1 MNLYLHI
8 PFCASRCSY
17 CDFYKETKQDER
29 LAFLRALETELCS
42 RRSELP
48 EGARVEHIYLGGGT
62 PSQLSISELERLF
75 DTIWRHYPIA
85 EGGEITIE
93 CNPDDV
99 TPDYARG
106 LAQLPT
112 NRVSMGVQS
121 FHEADLRFLSRRHSA
136 EQVTAAVDA
145 LRSEGLTNLSLDLI
159 YGLPR
164 QTEELWE
171 ANIARFLELE
181 VPHLSA
187 YHLIYEEGTALM
199 RLLQA
204 GKVQAVDEEASLRF
218 FELLIQ
224 RLKAAGYEHYEIS
237 NFARPGCYAQHNT
250 GYWQGVPYLG
260 FGPISRAWS
269 AACVTTRR
277 SYWARRSCS
286 TSTSSRVC
294 VRSGASSMRTMRSA
308 SASRP
313 SRLCIVQ
320 PRPTS
325 RLGVS
330 RRRVASC
337 ASPSA
342 ASSSPTAS
350 SPTSSSKPQRGT
362 KPWTMLLPSPL
373 SLTSPSL
380 DSSVLST
387 SLGGGVA
394 GLLVPQLQTHKLLPR
409 LPLSP

>member
-29 LAFLRALETELCS
+29 LAFLRALETELSS

-62 PSQLSISELERLF
+62 PSQLSIPELERLF

-85 EGGEITIE
+85 KGGEITIE

-136 EQVTAAVDA
+136 EQVTAAVA
-145 LRSEGLTNLSLDLI
+145 SLRSEGLTNLSLDLI

-171 ANIARFLELE
+171 ANIARFLELD

-260 FGPISRAWS
+260 FGPS
-269 AACVTTRR
+269 AHSYDGERRR
-277 SYWARRSCS
+277 SYNVASLRDYIAGMERGARDYEEELL
-286 TSTSSRVC
+286 
-294 VRSGASSMRTMRSA
+294 GAEELQHEYILTRMRTQWGIVYADYAERFGESA
-308 SASRP
+308 LEVLRRAAAP
-313 SRLCIVQ
+313 YLATERL
-320 PRPTS
+320 TE
-325 RLGVS
+325 
-330 RRRVASC
+330 A
-337 ASPSA
+337 
-342 ASSSPTAS
+342 
-350 SPTSSSKPQRGT
+350 
-362 KPWTMLLPSPL
+362 
-373 SLTSPSL
+373 
-380 DSSVLST
+380 
-387 SLGGGVA
+387 GGV
-394 GLLVPQLQTHKLLPR
+394 LR
-409 LPLSP
+409 LTERGVFVSDGILADLFV

>member
-48 EGARVEHIYLGGGT
+48 EGALVEHIYLGGGT

-75 DTIWRHYPIA
+75 DTIWRYYPLA
-85 EGGEITIE
+85 SGGEITIE

-136 EQVTAAVDA
+136 DQVTAAVDA

-164 QTEELWE
+164 QTEKLWE
-171 ANIARFLELE
+171 ANIARFLELD

-260 FGPISRAWS
+260 FGPS
-269 AACVTTRR
+269 AHSYDGERRR
-277 SYWARRSCS
+277 SYNVASLRDYIAGMERG
-286 TSTSSRVC
+286 
-294 VRSGASSMRTMRSA
+294 VRDYEEELLGEEELQHEYILTRMRTQWGIVYADYAERFGEPALSA
-308 SASRP
+308 LRRAAAP
-313 SRLCIVQ
+313 YLAAGRL
-320 PRPTS
+320 TD
-325 RLGVS
+325 
-330 RRRVASC
+330 
-337 ASPSA
+337 
-342 ASSSPTAS
+342 T
-350 SPTSSSKPQRGT
+350 
-362 KPWTMLLPSPL
+362 
-373 SLTSPSL
+373 
-380 DSSVLST
+380 
-387 SLGGGVA
+387 GGV
-394 GLLVPQLQTHKLLPR
+394 LR
-409 LPLSP
+409 LTEHGVFVSDGILADLFV

>member
-29 LAFLRALETELCS
+29 LAFLRALETELSS

-48 EGARVEHIYLGGGT
+48 EGELVEHIYLGGGT
-62 PSQLSISELERLF
+62 PSQLSIPELERLF

-136 EQVTAAVDA
+136 EQVTAAVA
-145 LRSEGLTNLSLDLI
+145 SLRSEGLTNLSLDLI

-171 ANIARFLELE
+171 TNIRRFLELD

-204 GKVQAVDEEASLRF
+204 GKVQAVDEEMSLRF

-260 FGPISRAWS
+260 FGPS
-269 AACVTTRR
+269 AHSYDGERRR
-277 SYWARRSCS
+277 SYNVASLRDYIAGMERG
-286 TSTSSRVC
+286 
-294 VRSGASSMRTMRSA
+294 VRDYEEELLGTEELQHEYILTRMRTQWGIAYADYAERFGA
-308 SASRP
+308 QALEALRRAATP
-313 SRLCIVQ
+313 YLATERLTDVDGVL
-320 PRPTS
+320 
-325 RLGVS
+325 RLTERGVFVS
-330 RRRVASC
+330 DGILADLFV
-337 ASPSA
+337 
-342 ASSSPTAS
+342 
-350 SPTSSSKPQRGT
+350 
-362 KPWTMLLPSPL
+362 
-373 SLTSPSL
+373 
-380 DSSVLST
+380 
-387 SLGGGVA
+387 
-394 GLLVPQLQTHKLLPR
+394 
-409 LPLSP
+409 

>member
-48 EGARVEHIYLGGGT
+48 EGALVEHIYLGGGT

-75 DTIWRHYPIA
+75 DTIWRHYPLA
-85 EGGEITIE
+85 SGGEITIE

-121 FHEADLRFLSRRHSA
+121 FYEADLRFLSRRHSA
-136 EQVTAAVDA
+136 DQVTAAVDA

-171 ANIARFLELE
+171 ANIARFLELD

-250 GYWQGVPYLG
+250 GYWQGVPYFG
-260 FGPISRAWS
+260 FGPS
-269 AACVTTRR
+269 AHSYDGERRR
-277 SYWARRSCS
+277 SYNVASLRDYIAGMERG
-286 TSTSSRVC
+286 
-294 VRSGASSMRTMRSA
+294 VRDYEEELLGEQELQHEYILTRMRTQWGIVYADYAERFGEPALSA
-308 SASRP
+308 LRRAAAP
-313 SRLCIVQ
+313 YLAAGRL
-320 PRPTS
+320 TD
-325 RLGVS
+325 
-330 RRRVASC
+330 
-337 ASPSA
+337 
-342 ASSSPTAS
+342 T
-350 SPTSSSKPQRGT
+350 
-362 KPWTMLLPSPL
+362 
-373 SLTSPSL
+373 
-380 DSSVLST
+380 
-387 SLGGGVA
+387 GGV
-394 GLLVPQLQTHKLLPR
+394 LR
-409 LPLSP
+409 LTEHGVFVSDGILADLFV

>member
-29 LAFLRALETELCS
+29 LAFLRALETELSS

-48 EGARVEHIYLGGGT
+48 EGELVEHIYLGGGT
-62 PSQLSISELERLF
+62 PSQLSIPELERLF

-136 EQVTAAVDA
+136 EQVTAAVA
-145 LRSEGLTNLSLDLI
+145 SLRSEGLTNLSLDLI

-171 ANIARFLELE
+171 ANIARFLELD

-204 GKVQAVDEEASLRF
+204 GKVQAVDEEMSLRF

-260 FGPISRAWS
+260 FGPS
-269 AACVTTRR
+269 AHSYDGERRR
-277 SYWARRSCS
+277 SYNVASLRDYISGMERGARDYEEELL
-286 TSTSSRVC
+286 
-294 VRSGASSMRTMRSA
+294 GAEELQHEYILTRMRTQWGIAYAAYAERFGA
-308 SASRP
+308 QALEALRRAATP
-313 SRLCIVQ
+313 YLATERLTDVDGVL
-320 PRPTS
+320 
-325 RLGVS
+325 RLTERGVFVS
-330 RRRVASC
+330 DGILADLFV
-337 ASPSA
+337 
-342 ASSSPTAS
+342 
-350 SPTSSSKPQRGT
+350 
-362 KPWTMLLPSPL
+362 
-373 SLTSPSL
+373 
-380 DSSVLST
+380 
-387 SLGGGVA
+387 
-394 GLLVPQLQTHKLLPR
+394 
-409 LPLSP
+409 

>member
-29 LAFLRALETELCS
+29 LAFLRALETELSS

-75 DTIWRHYPIA
+75 DTIWRHYSIA

-199 RLLQA
+199 RLLAA
-204 GKVQAVDEEASLRF
+204 GKVQPVDEEASLRF

-224 RLKAAGYEHYEIS
+224 RLKGAGYEHYEIS

-260 FGPISRAWS
+260 FGPS
-269 AACVTTRR
+269 AHSYDGERRR
-277 SYWARRSCS
+277 SYNVASLRDYIAGMERG
-286 TSTSSRVC
+286 
-294 VRSGASSMRTMRSA
+294 VRDYEEELLGEEELQHEYILTRMRTQWGIVYADYAERFGEPALSA
-308 SASRP
+308 LRRAAAP
-313 SRLCIVQ
+313 YLATERLTEAGGIL
-320 PRPTS
+320 
-325 RLGVS
+325 RLTERGVFVS
-330 RRRVASC
+330 DGILADLFV
-337 ASPSA
+337 
-342 ASSSPTAS
+342 
-350 SPTSSSKPQRGT
+350 
-362 KPWTMLLPSPL
+362 
-373 SLTSPSL
+373 
-380 DSSVLST
+380 
-387 SLGGGVA
+387 
-394 GLLVPQLQTHKLLPR
+394 
-409 LPLSP
+409 

>member
-48 EGARVEHIYLGGGT
+48 EGALVEHIYLGGGT
-62 PSQLSISELERLF
+62 PSQLSIPELERLF
-75 DTIWRHYPIA
+75 DTIWRHYPLA
-85 EGGEITIE
+85 SGGEITIE

-136 EQVTAAVDA
+136 DQVTAAVDA
-145 LRSEGLTNLSLDLI
+145 LRREGLTNLSLDLI

-171 ANIARFLELE
+171 ANIARFLELD

-260 FGPISRAWS
+260 FGPS
-269 AACVTTRR
+269 AHSYDGERRR
-277 SYWARRSCS
+277 SYNVASLRDYIAGMERG
-286 TSTSSRVC
+286 
-294 VRSGASSMRTMRSA
+294 VRDYEEELLGEQELQHEYILTRMRTQWGIVYTDYAERFGEPALSA
-308 SASRP
+308 LRRAAAP
-313 SRLCIVQ
+313 YLAAGRL
-320 PRPTS
+320 TD
-325 RLGVS
+325 
-330 RRRVASC
+330 
-337 ASPSA
+337 
-342 ASSSPTAS
+342 T
-350 SPTSSSKPQRGT
+350 
-362 KPWTMLLPSPL
+362 
-373 SLTSPSL
+373 
-380 DSSVLST
+380 
-387 SLGGGVA
+387 GGV
-394 GLLVPQLQTHKLLPR
+394 LR
-409 LPLSP
+409 LTEHGVFVSDGILADLFV

>member
-48 EGARVEHIYLGGGT
+48 EGALVEHIYLGGGT
-62 PSQLSISELERLF
+62 PSQLSIPELERLF
-75 DTIWRHYPIA
+75 DTIWRHYPLA
-85 EGGEITIE
+85 SGGEITIE

-136 EQVTAAVDA
+136 DQVTAAVDA
-145 LRSEGLTNLSLDLI
+145 LRREGLTNLSLDLI

-171 ANIARFLELE
+171 ANIARFLELD

-260 FGPISRAWS
+260 FGPS
-269 AACVTTRR
+269 AHSYDGERRR
-277 SYWARRSCS
+277 SYNVASLRDYIVGMERGARDYEEELLGEQELQHEYILTR
-286 TSTSSRVC
+286 
-294 VRSGASSMRTMRSA
+294 MRTQWGIAYADYAERFGEPALSA
-308 SASRP
+308 LRRAAAP
-313 SRLCIVQ
+313 YLAAGRL
-320 PRPTS
+320 TD
-325 RLGVS
+325 
-330 RRRVASC
+330 
-337 ASPSA
+337 
-342 ASSSPTAS
+342 T
-350 SPTSSSKPQRGT
+350 
-362 KPWTMLLPSPL
+362 
-373 SLTSPSL
+373 
-380 DSSVLST
+380 
-387 SLGGGVA
+387 GGV
-394 GLLVPQLQTHKLLPR
+394 LR
-409 LPLSP
+409 LTEHGVFVSDGILADLFV

>member
-29 LAFLRALETELCS
+29 LAFLRALETELSS

-48 EGARVEHIYLGGGT
+48 EGALVEHIYLGGGT
-62 PSQLSISELERLF
+62 PSQLSIPELERLF
-75 DTIWRHYPIA
+75 DTIWRHYPIVK
-85 EGGEITIE
+85 GGEITIE

-171 ANIARFLELE
+171 ANIARFLELD

-204 GKVQAVDEEASLRF
+204 GKVQAVDEEMSLRF

-260 FGPISRAWS
+260 FGPS
-269 AACVTTRR
+269 AHSYDGERRR
-277 SYWARRSCS
+277 SYNVASLRDYIAGMERGARDYEEELL
-286 TSTSSRVC
+286 
-294 VRSGASSMRTMRSA
+294 GAEELQHEYILTRMRTQWGIVYADYAERFGEQA
-308 SASRP
+308 LEALRRAATP
-313 SRLCIVQ
+313 YLAAGRLTDV
-320 PRPTS
+320 
-325 RLGVS
+325 
-330 RRRVASC
+330 
-337 ASPSA
+337 
-342 ASSSPTAS
+342 
-350 SPTSSSKPQRGT
+350 
-362 KPWTMLLPSPL
+362 
-373 SLTSPSL
+373 
-380 DSSVLST
+380 
-387 SLGGGVA
+387 GGV
-394 GLLVPQLQTHKLLPR
+394 LR
-409 LPLSP
+409 LTERGVFVSDGILADLFV

>member
-48 EGARVEHIYLGGGT
+48 EGALVEHIYLGGGT
-62 PSQLSISELERLF
+62 PSQLSIPELEHLF
-75 DTIWRHYPIA
+75 DTIWRHYPLTS
-85 EGGEITIE
+85 GGEITIE

-136 EQVTAAVDA
+136 DQVTAAVDA

-171 ANIARFLELE
+171 ANIARFLELD

-260 FGPISRAWS
+260 FGPS
-269 AACVTTRR
+269 AHSYDGERRR
-277 SYWARRSCS
+277 SYNVASLRDYIAGMERGARDYEEELLGEEELQHEYILTR
-286 TSTSSRVC
+286 
-294 VRSGASSMRTMRSA
+294 MRTQWGIVYADYAERFGEPALSA
-308 SASRP
+308 LRRAAAP
-313 SRLCIVQ
+313 YLAAGRLTDTEGVL
-320 PRPTS
+320 
-325 RLGVS
+325 RLTEHGVFVS
-330 RRRVASC
+330 DGILADLFV
-337 ASPSA
+337 
-342 ASSSPTAS
+342 
-350 SPTSSSKPQRGT
+350 
-362 KPWTMLLPSPL
+362 
-373 SLTSPSL
+373 
-380 DSSVLST
+380 
-387 SLGGGVA
+387 
-394 GLLVPQLQTHKLLPR
+394 
-409 LPLSP
+409 

>member
-62 PSQLSISELERLF
+62 PSQLSIPELERLF
-75 DTIWRHYPIA
+75 DTIWRHYPLA
-85 EGGEITIE
+85 SGGEITIE

-136 EQVTAAVDA
+136 DQVTAAVDA

-171 ANIARFLELE
+171 ANIARFLELD

-260 FGPISRAWS
+260 FGPS
-269 AACVTTRR
+269 AHSYDGERRR
-277 SYWARRSCS
+277 SYNVASLRDYIVGMERG
-286 TSTSSRVC
+286 
-294 VRSGASSMRTMRSA
+294 VRDYEEELLGAEELQHEYILTRMRTQWGIVYADYAERFGEPALSA
-308 SASRP
+308 LRRAAAP
-313 SRLCIVQ
+313 YLAAGRL
-320 PRPTS
+320 TD
-325 RLGVS
+325 
-330 RRRVASC
+330 
-337 ASPSA
+337 
-342 ASSSPTAS
+342 T
-350 SPTSSSKPQRGT
+350 
-362 KPWTMLLPSPL
+362 
-373 SLTSPSL
+373 
-380 DSSVLST
+380 
-387 SLGGGVA
+387 GGV
-394 GLLVPQLQTHKLLPR
+394 LR
-409 LPLSP
+409 LTEHGVFVSDGILADLFV

>member
-62 PSQLSISELERLF
+62 PSQLSIPELERLF

-136 EQVTAAVDA
+136 EQVTAAVA
-145 LRSEGLTNLSLDLI
+145 SLRSEGLTNLSLDLI

-260 FGPISRAWS
+260 FGPS
-269 AACVTTRR
+269 AHSYDGERRR
-277 SYWARRSCS
+277 SYNVASLRDYIAGMERG
-286 TSTSSRVC
+286 
-294 VRSGASSMRTMRSA
+294 VRDYEEELLGAEELQHEYILTRMRTQWGIVYADYAECFGEPALSA
-308 SASRP
+308 LHRAAAP
-313 SRLCIVQ
+313 YLAAGRL
-320 PRPTS
+320 TD
-325 RLGVS
+325 
-330 RRRVASC
+330 
-337 ASPSA
+337 
-342 ASSSPTAS
+342 T
-350 SPTSSSKPQRGT
+350 
-362 KPWTMLLPSPL
+362 
-373 SLTSPSL
+373 
-380 DSSVLST
+380 
-387 SLGGGVA
+387 GGV
-394 GLLVPQLQTHKLLPR
+394 LR
-409 LPLSP
+409 LTEHGVFVSDGILADLFV

>member
-29 LAFLRALETELCS
+29 LAFLRALETELGS

-48 EGARVEHIYLGGGT
+48 EGALVEHIYLGGGT
-62 PSQLSISELERLF
+62 PSQLSIPELERLF

-136 EQVTAAVDA
+136 EQVTAAVA
-145 LRSEGLTNLSLDLI
+145 SLRSEGLTNLSLDLI

-171 ANIARFLELE
+171 ANIARFLELD

-260 FGPISRAWS
+260 FGPS
-269 AACVTTRR
+269 AHSYDGARRR
-277 SYWARRSCS
+277 SYNVASLRDYIAGMERGARDYEEELL
-286 TSTSSRVC
+286 
-294 VRSGASSMRTMRSA
+294 GAEELQHEYILTRMRTQWGIAYSDYAERFGA
-308 SASRP
+308 QALEALRRAATP
-313 SRLCIVQ
+313 YLATERLTDVYGVL
-320 PRPTS
+320 
-325 RLGVS
+325 RLTERGVFVS
-330 RRRVASC
+330 DGILADLFV
-337 ASPSA
+337 
-342 ASSSPTAS
+342 
-350 SPTSSSKPQRGT
+350 
-362 KPWTMLLPSPL
+362 
-373 SLTSPSL
+373 
-380 DSSVLST
+380 
-387 SLGGGVA
+387 
-394 GLLVPQLQTHKLLPR
+394 
-409 LPLSP
+409 

>member
-48 EGARVEHIYLGGGT
+48 EGALVEHIYLGGGT
-62 PSQLSISELERLF
+62 PSQLSIPELERLF

-171 ANIARFLELE
+171 ANIARFLELD

-260 FGPISRAWS
+260 FGPS
-269 AACVTTRR
+269 AHSYDGARRR
-277 SYWARRSCS
+277 SYNVASLRDYMAGMERGARDYEEELLGEQELQHEYILTR
-286 TSTSSRVC
+286 
-294 VRSGASSMRTMRSA
+294 MRTQWGIVYADYAERFGEPALSA
-308 SASRP
+308 LHRAAAP
-313 SRLCIVQ
+313 YLAAGRL
-320 PRPTS
+320 TD
-325 RLGVS
+325 
-330 RRRVASC
+330 
-337 ASPSA
+337 
-342 ASSSPTAS
+342 T
-350 SPTSSSKPQRGT
+350 
-362 KPWTMLLPSPL
+362 
-373 SLTSPSL
+373 
-380 DSSVLST
+380 
-387 SLGGGVA
+387 GGV
-394 GLLVPQLQTHKLLPR
+394 LR
-409 LPLSP
+409 LTEHGVFVSDGILADLFV

>member
-29 LAFLRALETELCS
+29 LAFLRALETELSS
-42 RRSELP
+42 RCSELP
-48 EGARVEHIYLGGGT
+48 EGALVEHIYLGGGT
-62 PSQLSISELERLF
+62 PSQLSIPELERLF

-85 EGGEITIE
+85 KGGEITIE

-136 EQVTAAVDA
+136 EQVTAAVA
-145 LRSEGLTNLSLDLI
+145 SLRSEGLTNLSLDLI

-171 ANIARFLELE
+171 ANIARFLELD
-181 VPHLSA
+181 VSHLSA
-187 YHLIYEEGTALM
+187 YHLIYEEGTALT

-260 FGPISRAWS
+260 FGPS
-269 AACVTTRR
+269 AHSYDGERRR
-277 SYWARRSCS
+277 SYNVASLRDYIAGMERGARDYEEELL
-286 TSTSSRVC
+286 
-294 VRSGASSMRTMRSA
+294 GAEELQHEYILTRMRTQWGIVYADYAERFGA
-308 SASRP
+308 QALEALRCAAAP
-313 SRLCIVQ
+313 YLAAGRLTDV
-320 PRPTS
+320 
-325 RLGVS
+325 
-330 RRRVASC
+330 
-337 ASPSA
+337 
-342 ASSSPTAS
+342 
-350 SPTSSSKPQRGT
+350 
-362 KPWTMLLPSPL
+362 
-373 SLTSPSL
+373 
-380 DSSVLST
+380 
-387 SLGGGVA
+387 GGV
-394 GLLVPQLQTHKLLPR
+394 LR
-409 LPLSP
+409 LTERGVFVSDGILADLFV

>member
-29 LAFLRALETELCS
+29 LAFLRALETELSS

-48 EGARVEHIYLGGGT
+48 EGELVEHIYLGGGT
-62 PSQLSISELERLF
+62 PSQLSIPELERLF

-136 EQVTAAVDA
+136 EQVTAAVA
-145 LRSEGLTNLSLDLI
+145 SLRSEGLTNLSLDLI

-171 ANIARFLELE
+171 ANIARFLELD

-204 GKVQAVDEEASLRF
+204 GKVQAVDEEMSLRF

-260 FGPISRAWS
+260 FGPS
-269 AACVTTRR
+269 AHSYDGARRR
-277 SYWARRSCS
+277 SYNVASLRDYIVGMERG
-286 TSTSSRVC
+286 
-294 VRSGASSMRTMRSA
+294 VRDYDEELLGAEELQHEYILTRMRTQWGIAYSDYAERFGA
-308 SASRP
+308 QALEALRRAATP
-313 SRLCIVQ
+313 YLATERLTDVDGVL
-320 PRPTS
+320 
-325 RLGVS
+325 RLTERGVFVS
-330 RRRVASC
+330 DGILADLFV
-337 ASPSA
+337 
-342 ASSSPTAS
+342 
-350 SPTSSSKPQRGT
+350 
-362 KPWTMLLPSPL
+362 
-373 SLTSPSL
+373 
-380 DSSVLST
+380 
-387 SLGGGVA
+387 
-394 GLLVPQLQTHKLLPR
+394 
-409 LPLSP
+409 

>member
-17 CDFYKETKQDER
+17 CDFYKETKQAER

-48 EGARVEHIYLGGGT
+48 EGELVEHIYLGGGT
-62 PSQLSISELERLF
+62 PSQLSIPELERLF
-75 DTIWRHYPIA
+75 DTIWRHYSIA

-136 EQVTAAVDA
+136 EQVTAAVA
-145 LRSEGLTNLSLDLI
+145 SLRNEGLTNLSLDLI

-171 ANIARFLELE
+171 ANIARFLELD

-260 FGPISRAWS
+260 FGPS
-269 AACVTTRR
+269 AHSYDGARRR
-277 SYWARRSCS
+277 SYNVASLRDYITGMERG
-286 TSTSSRVC
+286 
-294 VRSGASSMRTMRSA
+294 VRDYEEELLGAEELQHEYILTRMRTQWGIAYAAYAERFGESA
-308 SASRP
+308 LEVLRRAAAP
-313 SRLCIVQ
+313 YLATERLTDV
-320 PRPTS
+320 
-325 RLGVS
+325 
-330 RRRVASC
+330 
-337 ASPSA
+337 
-342 ASSSPTAS
+342 
-350 SPTSSSKPQRGT
+350 
-362 KPWTMLLPSPL
+362 
-373 SLTSPSL
+373 
-380 DSSVLST
+380 
-387 SLGGGVA
+387 GGV
-394 GLLVPQLQTHKLLPR
+394 LR
-409 LPLSP
+409 LTERGVFVSDGILADLFV

>member
-29 LAFLRALETELCS
+29 LGFLRALETELCS

-62 PSQLSISELERLF
+62 PSQLSIPELEHLF

-136 EQVTAAVDA
+136 EQVTVAVDA

-171 ANIARFLELE
+171 ANIARFLELD

-204 GKVQAVDEEASLRF
+204 GKVQAVDEETSLRF

-260 FGPISRAWS
+260 FGPS
-269 AACVTTRR
+269 AHSYDGECRR
-277 SYWARRSCS
+277 SYNVASLRDYIAGMERGARDYEEELLGEQELQHEYILTR
-286 TSTSSRVC
+286 
-294 VRSGASSMRTMRSA
+294 MRTQWGIVYADYAERFGEPALSA
-308 SASRP
+308 LHRAAAP
-313 SRLCIVQ
+313 YLAAGRL
-320 PRPTS
+320 TD
-325 RLGVS
+325 
-330 RRRVASC
+330 
-337 ASPSA
+337 
-342 ASSSPTAS
+342 T
-350 SPTSSSKPQRGT
+350 
-362 KPWTMLLPSPL
+362 
-373 SLTSPSL
+373 
-380 DSSVLST
+380 
-387 SLGGGVA
+387 GGV
-394 GLLVPQLQTHKLLPR
+394 LR
-409 LPLSP
+409 LTEHGVFVSDGILADLFV

>member
-85 EGGEITIE
+85 VGGEITIE

-136 EQVTAAVDA
+136 EQVTAAVA
-145 LRSEGLTNLSLDLI
+145 SLRSEGLTNLSLDLI

-171 ANIARFLELE
+171 ANITRFLELD

-260 FGPISRAWS
+260 FGPS
-269 AACVTTRR
+269 AHSYDGERRR
-277 SYWARRSCS
+277 SYNVASLRDYIVGMERGARDYEEELL
-286 TSTSSRVC
+286 
-294 VRSGASSMRTMRSA
+294 GAEELQHEYILTRMRTQWGIVYADYAERFGEPALSA
-308 SASRP
+308 LRRAAAP
-313 SRLCIVQ
+313 YLAAERLTEAGGIL
-320 PRPTS
+320 
-325 RLGVS
+325 RLTERGVFVS
-330 RRRVASC
+330 DGILADLFV
-337 ASPSA
+337 
-342 ASSSPTAS
+342 
-350 SPTSSSKPQRGT
+350 
-362 KPWTMLLPSPL
+362 
-373 SLTSPSL
+373 
-380 DSSVLST
+380 
-387 SLGGGVA
+387 
-394 GLLVPQLQTHKLLPR
+394 
-409 LPLSP
+409 

>member
-29 LAFLRALETELCS
+29 LAFLRALETELSS

-48 EGARVEHIYLGGGT
+48 EGELVEHIYLGGGT
-62 PSQLSISELERLF
+62 PSQLSIPELERLF

-136 EQVTAAVDA
+136 EQVTAAVA
-145 LRSEGLTNLSLDLI
+145 SLRSEGLTNLSLDLI

-171 ANIARFLELE
+171 ANIARFLELD

-260 FGPISRAWS
+260 FGPS
-269 AACVTTRR
+269 AHSYDGERRR
-277 SYWARRSCS
+277 SYNVASLRDYIAGMECGARDYEEELLGEEELQHEYILTR
-286 TSTSSRVC
+286 
-294 VRSGASSMRTMRSA
+294 MRTQWGIVYADYAERFGEPALSA
-308 SASRP
+308 LRRAAAP
-313 SRLCIVQ
+313 YLAAGRLTEAGGIL
-320 PRPTS
+320 
-325 RLGVS
+325 RLTERGVFVS
-330 RRRVASC
+330 DGILADLFV
-337 ASPSA
+337 
-342 ASSSPTAS
+342 
-350 SPTSSSKPQRGT
+350 
-362 KPWTMLLPSPL
+362 
-373 SLTSPSL
+373 
-380 DSSVLST
+380 
-387 SLGGGVA
+387 
-394 GLLVPQLQTHKLLPR
+394 
-409 LPLSP
+409 

>member
-75 DTIWRHYPIA
+75 DTIWRYYPIA

-145 LRSEGLTNLSLDLI
+145 LRSEGLANLSLDLI

-224 RLKAAGYEHYEIS
+224 RLKGAGYEHYEIS

-260 FGPISRAWS
+260 FGPS
-269 AACVTTRR
+269 AHSYDGERRR
-277 SYWARRSCS
+277 SYNVASLRDYIAGMERG
-286 TSTSSRVC
+286 
-294 VRSGASSMRTMRSA
+294 VRDYEEELLGEEELQHEYILTRMRTQWGIVYADYAERFGEPALSA
-308 SASRP
+308 LRRAAAP
-313 SRLCIVQ
+313 YLATERLTEAGGIL
-320 PRPTS
+320 
-325 RLGVS
+325 RLTERGVFVS
-330 RRRVASC
+330 DGILADLFV
-337 ASPSA
+337 
-342 ASSSPTAS
+342 
-350 SPTSSSKPQRGT
+350 
-362 KPWTMLLPSPL
+362 
-373 SLTSPSL
+373 
-380 DSSVLST
+380 
-387 SLGGGVA
+387 
-394 GLLVPQLQTHKLLPR
+394 
-409 LPLSP
+409 

>member
-48 EGARVEHIYLGGGT
+48 EGALVEHIYLGGGT
-62 PSQLSISELERLF
+62 PSQLSIPELERLF
-75 DTIWRHYPIA
+75 DTIWRHYPLA
-85 EGGEITIE
+85 SGGEITIE

-136 EQVTAAVDA
+136 DQVTAAVDA
-145 LRSEGLTNLSLDLI
+145 LRCEGLTNLSLDLI

-171 ANIARFLELE
+171 ANIARFLELD

-260 FGPISRAWS
+260 FGPS
-269 AACVTTRR
+269 AHSYDGERRR
-277 SYWARRSCS
+277 SYNVASLRDYIMGMEHGARDYEEELL
-286 TSTSSRVC
+286 
-294 VRSGASSMRTMRSA
+294 GAEELQHEYILTRMRTQWGIVYADYAERFGEPALSA
-308 SASRP
+308 LRRAAAP
-313 SRLCIVQ
+313 YLAAGRL
-320 PRPTS
+320 TD
-325 RLGVS
+325 
-330 RRRVASC
+330 
-337 ASPSA
+337 
-342 ASSSPTAS
+342 T
-350 SPTSSSKPQRGT
+350 
-362 KPWTMLLPSPL
+362 
-373 SLTSPSL
+373 
-380 DSSVLST
+380 
-387 SLGGGVA
+387 GGV
-394 GLLVPQLQTHKLLPR
+394 LR
-409 LPLSP
+409 LTEHGVFVSDGILADLFV

>member
-48 EGARVEHIYLGGGT
+48 EGALVEHIYLGGGT
-62 PSQLSISELERLF
+62 PSQLSIPELERLF
-75 DTIWRHYPIA
+75 DTIWRHYPLA
-85 EGGEITIE
+85 SGGEITIE

-136 EQVTAAVDA
+136 DQVTAAVDA

-171 ANIARFLELE
+171 ANIARFLELD

-260 FGPISRAWS
+260 FGPS
-269 AACVTTRR
+269 AHSYDGERRR
-277 SYWARRSCS
+277 SYN
-286 TSTSSRVC
+286 V
-294 VRSGASSMRTMRSA
+294 ASLRDYIVGMEHGTRDYEEELLGEEELQHEYILTRMRTQWGIVYADYAERFGEPALSA
-308 SASRP
+308 LRRAAAP
-313 SRLCIVQ
+313 YLATGRLTEAGGIL
-320 PRPTS
+320 
-325 RLGVS
+325 RLTERGVFVS
-330 RRRVASC
+330 DGILADLFV
-337 ASPSA
+337 
-342 ASSSPTAS
+342 
-350 SPTSSSKPQRGT
+350 
-362 KPWTMLLPSPL
+362 
-373 SLTSPSL
+373 
-380 DSSVLST
+380 
-387 SLGGGVA
+387 
-394 GLLVPQLQTHKLLPR
+394 
-409 LPLSP
+409 